1 MDSRELADNGENRRR
16 SKRKY
21 TLFKIPA
28 YDSQTRRFLGLVQD
42 INETGVQLLGVQVK
56 ANSTKTIIIQMADYI
71 QSTPLQFAAQCRWCR
86 KESPYGY
93 YASGFEIVAIT
104 EAARRELIKLIRFV
118 TLG

>member
-1 MDSRELADNGENRRR
+1 MDSRELADNEENRRR

-56 ANSTKTIIIQMADYI
+56 ANSTRTIIIQMADYI

-93 YASGFEIVAIT
+93 YASGFEIIAIT
-104 EAARRELIKLIRFV
+104 DAARRELIKLIRFV